1 MSAIPWESEEKR
13 NYICMDYIVTNIAS
27 KELRK
32 IFIQE
37 WNSRYQASSGAWDDT
52 NVSGNQLFHREKTR
66 GRPNKNMLQSKFH
79 HGDTNQWDCSVLFD
93 AILYSNSI
101 GASLSP
107 TLKTEI
113 DNLRKLRNEIK
124 HISEGELAD
133 VDFQTMAT
141 RVENAFKALGLPIK
155 DVVRIKVERNLYKSF
170 EVLPPEPAHEV
181 ISRSDKIHEIKQDLE
196 QLHCDNDSKLTYFY
210 ISGNPGSGK
219 SQLARQVCGDIY
231 NGVNWQTEAT
241 FVMTLDGKDL
251 YSLLYSYE
259 DFCRRLNC
267 NESVLQSILSSSKPR
282 DEKIKDLRSQITT
295 RIKIWKKWWIIV
307 DNVENLELIS
317 PLLPQ
322 RGDKVWNNGQVIL
335 TTQNTN
341 CVPPDS
347 SLTKHISLSLG
358 MNDQECRHL
367 LSKLSRPDG
376 NDVNDPLLDEVA
388 KKLDRQPLAMAAAAL
403 YLREVIESKYPP
415 DFSWRDYLG
424 KLEKGER
431 KLTAKRLREI
441 NSAAYSSTMSTA
453 VLLAVEKCAESNTIL
468 KNTFHLFSL
477 ISFEPLPLD
486 LVVKYIQQQDK
497 ELKAEDVF
505 PVIKHCSLFVHV
517 ENGEHDIRL
526 HRVVHEEFKEF
537 CLWKEPQVND
547 FSQTGIP
554 NITSVIHNVVK
565 TMYLFEDRK
574 DEIKLIPHLKA
585 FHTEMNRL
593 FPDHALYSISKDFEK
608 TEISQIYL
616 FWGGTLRNH
625 CEFKLSMEFLKS
637 NIEILNVS
645 KDDLNIA
652 RTYHELG
659 LLHEDMG
666 EFTKAESYLHHALE
680 IELEQLGP
688 NHIDVAASYNN
699 LGVLCRAKGD
709 RQLASDYHQ
718 RALEIRLEQLGPNH
732 IDVAAS
738 YNNLGNVCG
747 DKGDLQLAS
756 DYHQR
761 ALEILLEQLGPNHI
775 KVATSYNN
783 LGNVC
788 GDKGDLQLAS
798 DYHQRALEI
807 RLEQF
812 GPNHIDVAAS
822 YNNLGVL
829 CRYKGDR
836 QLASDYHQRA
846 LEIQLEQ
853 LGPNHIKVATSY
865 NNLGNVC
872 GDKGD
877 LQLASDYH
885 QRALEIQLEQLG
897 PNHIKVAV
905 SYNNLG
911 NVCGDKGDL
920 QLASDYH
927 QRALEIRLEQFG
939 PNHIDVAASYNN
951 LGVLCR
957 DKGDR
962 QLASDYHQRALEI
975 RLEQLGPNHIDVA
988 ASYNNLGVLCRDKGD
1003 RQLASDY
1010 HQRALEIQL
1019 EQLGPNHID
1028 VATSYNNVGN
1038 VCGDKGD
1045 LQYARNYHQRAL
1057 EIRLEQFGPNHIDVA
1072 ASYNNLGVLCR
1083 DKGDLQLASDYYQRA
1098 LEIQLEQLGP
1108 NHIDV
1113 AASYH
1118 NLSIVFSGKGER
1130 EWAEYYRRRAQEI
1143 RPEYQDSTPTNASG
1157 SR

>member
-1 MSAIPWESEEKR
+1 MSGIPWESEENQ
-13 NYICMDYIVTNIAS
+13 NYIRLRHIIMNVART
-27 KELRK
+27 ELRK
-32 IFIQE
+32 YFIQE
-37 WNSRYQASSGAWDDT
+37 WNNRYQASFGAWDDT

-66 GRPNKNMLQSKFH
+66 ARPNKNMLQSKFK

-93 AILYSNSI
+93 AILYSNST
-101 GASLSP
+101 GASLNP
-107 TLKTEI
+107 TMKTEV
-113 DNLRKLRNEIK
+113 DNLRKLRNKITHEILDEK
-124 HISEGELAD
+124 LSD
-133 VDFQTMAT
+133 VEFQTMT
-141 RVENAFKALGLPIK
+141 TSVENALNTLGLSIK
-155 DVVRIKVERNLYKSF
+155 EVVRIRNLYKSF
-170 EVLPPEPAHEV
+170 QVLPPKPAHEMV
-181 ISRSDKIHEIKQDLE
+181 CRSDKIHEIKQEL
-196 QLHCDNDSKLTYFY
+196 QNLRCDNDGKLTYFY

-219 SQLARQVCGDIY
+219 SQLAGQVCEDIY
-231 NGVNWQTEAT
+231 NGVNWKTEAT

-251 YSLLYSYE
+251 DSLLYSYG

-267 NESVLQSILSSSKPR
+267 NETVLQSILSSSQAT
-282 DEKIKDLRSQITT
+282 DEKIKDFRSQITT
-295 RIKIWKKWWIIV
+295 RIKNWKKWWILV

-358 MNDQECRHL
+358 MNDQECRQL
-367 LSKLSRPDG
+367 LSKLSKPDD
-376 NDVNDPLLDEVA
+376 NDVNDSLLDEVA
-388 KKLDRQPLAMAAAAL
+388 KKLDRQPLAMAAAAV
-403 YLREVIESKYPP
+403 YMREVIESKYPP
-415 DFSWRDYLG
+415 DFSWGDYLR

-441 NSAAYSSTMSTA
+441 NSAAYSSTMSAA
-453 VLLAVEKCAESNTIL
+453 VLLAVKKCAESNTIL
-468 KNTFHLFSL
+468 KHTFHLFSL

-486 LVVKYIQQQDK
+486 LVVKYIQQQEK
-497 ELKAEDVF
+497 ELKAEDIF
-505 PVIKHCSLFVHV
+505 PVIKHCSLFVQV
-517 ENGEHDIRL
+517 GNDEHDIRL

-537 CLWKEPQVND
+537 CLWKEPQIND
-547 FSQTGIP
+547 FFQTGIP

-565 TMYLFEDRK
+565 TMYHFEDRK
-574 DEIKLIPHLKA
+574 DKIKLIPHLKA

-593 FPDHALYSISKDFEK
+593 FPDHALYSRSLAFEK

-616 FWGGTLRNH
+616 FFGKTLRNH
-625 CEFKLSMEFLKS
+625 CEFKSSMEFLKS
-637 NIEILNVS
+637 NIEVLNVS
-645 KDDLNIA
+645 KNDLNIA
-652 RTYHELG
+652 RIYHEVG

-666 EFTKAESYLHHALE
+666 EFTTAENYLHHALE
-680 IELEQLGP
+680 IRLEQLGRNHIDVASSYNNLGNVCRDKGDLQLASDYYQRALEIRLEQLGP

-699 LGVLCRAKGD
+699 LGVLCREKGD
-709 RQLASDYHQ
+709 LQLASDYHQRALEIRLEQLGPNHIRVATTYNNLGVLCGDKGDLQLASDYHQ

-756 DYHQR
+756 DYYQR
-761 ALEILLEQLGPNHI
+761 ALEIRLEQLGPNHI

-807 RLEQF
+807 RLEQ
-812 GPNHIDVAAS
+812 
-822 YNNLGVL
+822 
-829 CRYKGDR
+829 
-836 QLASDYHQRA
+836 
-846 LEIQLEQ
+846 

-877 LQLASDYH
+877 LQLASDY
-885 QRALEIQLEQLG
+885 
-897 PNHIKVAV
+897 
-905 SYNNLG
+905 Y
-911 NVCGDKGDL
+911 
-920 QLASDYH
+920 
-927 QRALEIRLEQFG
+927 QRALEIRLEQLG
-939 PNHIDVAASYNN
+939 PNHFHVASSYNN

-957 DKGDR
+957 EKGDL

-988 ASYNNLGVLCRDKGD
+988 SSYNNLG
-1003 RQLASDY
+1003 
-1010 HQRALEIQL
+1010 
-1019 EQLGPNHID
+1019 
-1028 VATSYNNVGN
+1028 N
-1038 VCGDKGD
+1038 VCG
-1045 LQYARNYHQRAL
+1045 
-1057 EIRLEQFGPNHIDVA
+1057 E
-1072 ASYNNLGVLCR
+1072 
-1083 DKGDLQLASDYYQRA
+1083 KGDLQLASDYYQRA

-1113 AASYH
+1113 AASYN
-1118 NLSIVFSGKGER
+1118 NLGNVCGDKGDLQL
-1130 EWAEYYRRRAQEI
+1130 ASDYYQRALEI
-1143 RPEYQDSTPTNASG
+1143 RLEQLGPNHIDVAASYNNLGILCKNKGDLQLASDYYQRALEIRLEQLGPNHIDVAASYNNLG
-1157 SR
+1157 ALCRARKR